1 VSELDAGTAGRGG
14 VSEFDTDTAVRAV
27 AASTFAATVTDR
39 WNALGG
45 RPNGGYVL
53 AMCLRALQHEMA
65 PPDLLAV
72 SAYFLRP
79 ATPGPAIVRTDVA
92 RVGRRVS
99 TGETRLLQDDREV
112 VRAVAS
118 FTDLSQAAGRTL
130 VLNETPKLPPPEESI
145 DVLRGVPAQNA
156 PITGRYEYRMTE
168 IPPWMRGQPSNDPG
182 MSFWIRFKD
191 GRAADPLALV
201 AIVDAGYPAVL
212 EIGEPLSTTL
222 ELTVHVR
229 ARPAP
234 GWLACRVGTRYV
246 TGGFHEEDFE
256 IWSADGTLL
265 AQSRQLA
272 LLA

>member
-1 VSELDAGTAGRGG
+1 

-39 WNALGG
+39 WNTLGG

-53 AMCLRALQHEMA
+53 ATCLRALHGEMTQ
-65 PPDLLAV
+65 PDLLAV

-79 ATPGPAIVRTDVA
+79 AAPGPAIVRTEVA
-92 RVGRRVS
+92 RTGRRMS
-99 TGETRLLQDDREV
+99 TGEARLLQDEREV
-112 VRAVAS
+112 LRAVAT
-118 FTDLSQAAGRTL
+118 FTDLSQATGRTL
-130 VLNETPKLPPPEESI
+130 VLNEMPKLPPPEDAIDILAGVTPPPGISI
-145 DVLRGVPAQNA
+145 TD
-156 PITGRYEYRMTE
+156 RYEYRMATLPE
-168 IPPWMRGQPSNDPG
+168 WMLGRPSNDPS
-182 MSFWIRFKD
+182 MCFWIRFKD
-191 GRAADPLALV
+191 GRAPDLLSLA
-201 AIVDAGYPAVL
+201 AFVDAAYPAVM
-212 EIGEPLSTTL
+212 EIGEPASTTL

-234 GWLACRVGTRYV
+234 GWLACRVSTRYV
-246 TGGFHEEDFE
+246 TGGFHEEDVE